1 MNSGILLELAGGLG
15 LFLFG
20 MSLMSES
27 IEKAAGAKLRGIL
40 AMFTKNKLMGTLV
53 GFVFT
58 GIIQSSSACT
68 VMVVSFVNAG
78 LMELTQAAGVIFG
91 ANIGTTVTSQLVSFN
106 LSKVAPLFVLAGVLV
121 VMFCKNETVKKL
133 GDIVLGFG
141 ILFMGLSLMSGSMA
155 GLKESQDVVDALA
168 GLNNPFLAVLLG
180 TVVTSVIQS
189 SSVTVSII
197 LLMANQGLLDLK
209 ICLFVI
215 LGCNIGACSS
225 AMIASLS
232 GKKNAKR
239 AAFIHLLFNIVGTV
253 IFFVLF
259 LFVGDAFVDMVARV
273 SADNGRFVANS
284 HTIIKIAQVILLL
297 PFSNLLVKLTYLLV
311 PGEDVKVGYRES
323 YTLKYIGNKVVFN
336 PATAVVEVINEL
348 ERMADLAGEN
358 LNRAMNALITLD
370 QEDIDEVYEVE
381 KNINFLNKAIT
392 GYMVKIN
399 QTTLPIEDLKSIGAL
414 FHVAN
419 DIERVGDHAENIADA
434 AVTRKE
440 QDIVF
445 SKQAQREM
453 GQMLDLVNDCYR
465 YSVEMF
471 AHGKDEHMQDIID
484 LEDKIDNLER
494 EFQQTHVERLKKNE
508 CTPDAGM
515 IYSDILSGLERIAD
529 HAVNIAFSI
538 SESENEV

>member
-1 MNSGILLELAGGLG
+1 M
-15 LFLFG
+15 
-20 MSLMSES
+20 
-27 IEKAAGAKLRGIL
+27 
-40 AMFTKNKLMGTLV
+40 
-53 GFVFT
+53 
-58 GIIQSSSACT
+58 
-68 VMVVSFVNAG
+68 
-78 LMELTQAAGVIFG
+78 
-91 ANIGTTVTSQLVSFN
+91 VSFN

-239 AAFIHLLFNIVGTV
+239 AALIHLLFNIVGTV

-259 LFVGDAFVDMVARV
+259 LFVGDSFVDMVSRI
-273 SADNGRFVANS
+273 SADNGRFVANA
-284 HTIIKIAQVILLL
+284 HTIIKIVQVVMLL
-297 PFSNLLVKLTYLLV
+297 PFSNLLVKLTYLFV

-494 EFQQTHVERLKKNE
+494 EFQQTHVERLKNNE

>member
-1 MNSGILLELAGGLG
+1 MNSGILLELVGGLG

-27 IEKAAGAKLRGIL
+27 IEKAAGAKLRSIL
-40 AMFTKNKLMGTLV
+40 AMFTKNKFMGALV
-53 GFVFT
+53 GIIFT

-91 ANIGTTVTSQLVSFN
+91 ANIGTTITSQLVSFN
-106 LSKVAPLFVLAGVLV
+106 LSKVAPVFVLAGAVV
-121 VMFCKNETVKKL
+121 VMFCKKETVKKI

-155 GLKESQDVVDALA
+155 GLKESQEVVDALA
-168 GLNNPFLAVLLG
+168 GMKNPFLAVLLG
-180 TVVTSVIQS
+180 TVATSIIQS

-225 AMIASLS
+225 AMLASLS

-239 AAFIHLLFNIVGTV
+239 AAFIHLLFNIIGTI
-253 IFFVLF
+253 IFFVIF
-259 LFVGDAFVDMVARV
+259 LFAADYFVDAVRHI

-284 HTIIKIAQVILLL
+284 HTIIKIAQVIILM
-297 PFSNLLVKLTYLLV
+297 PFSELIVKLTYIFV
-311 PGEDVKVGYRES
+311 PGEDKKVGYRES

-392 GYMVKIN
+392 SYMVKIN

-440 QDIVF
+440 QGIEF
-445 SKQAQREM
+445 SKEAQREM
-453 GQMLDLVNDCYR
+453 GRMLDMVNDCYR

-471 AHGKDEHMQDIID
+471 AHGKEEHMQDIID
-484 LEDKIDNLER
+484 LEDKIDDMER
-494 EFQQTHVERLKKNE
+494 DLQQAHVERLKNNE

-515 IYSDILSGLERIAD
+515 IFSDILSGLERIAD

-538 SESENEV
+538 SESEKEG